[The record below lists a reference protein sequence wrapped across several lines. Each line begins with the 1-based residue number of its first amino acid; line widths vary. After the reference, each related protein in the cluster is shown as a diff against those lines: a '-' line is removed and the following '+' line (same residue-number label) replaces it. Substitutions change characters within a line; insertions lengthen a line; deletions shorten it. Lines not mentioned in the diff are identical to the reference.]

1 MKRIALTLICWM
13 VTALAAAAHCS
24 GVDLRAGLTPDERA
38 ALESRV
44 DAIPYA
50 EGNHWTATR
59 GNQVLHLV
67 GTVHMADAR
76 LDPIV
81 ERLRPVMQR
90 ADLLL
95 LEMTADGKDRFE
107 RTMIEQPDRVFLTSG
122 PTLPDLLAEDEWQG
136 LAEAARHR
144 GIPPF
149 FAAKFQ
155 PWYLALVLAIPP
167 CIIEQQIA
175 GTVGLDQR
183 LMDIAD
189 ALGVPQRP
197 LEPFDTLF
205 TLFGADPIEDQL
217 DVLRLG
223 ALPEDVARDAMVTL
237 FAAYFEEKPAEI
249 IEFSRTLA
257 YRHIDMP
264 QSAVDDMLDDMNAS
278 LLNRRNHDW
287 IDIITTV
294 PDGVT
299 VVAFGAGH
307 LVGEDGILNL
317 LGKAGYVLERQP
329 F

>member
-1 MKRIALTLICWM
+1 
-13 VTALAAAAHCS
+13 
-24 GVDLRAGLTPDERA
+24 
-38 ALESRV
+38 
-44 DAIPYA
+44 
-50 EGNHWTATR
+50 
-59 GNQVLHLV
+59 
-67 GTVHMADAR
+67 
-76 LDPIV
+76 
-81 ERLRPVMQR
+81 
-90 ADLLL
+90 
-95 LEMTADGKDRFE
+95 MTADGKDRFE